1 VTAVDVAIVSYRCR
15 ELLRVCLESVHRFP
29 PAGGAQVVVVDNDSQ
44 DGTVELVRR
53 EFPEVELVA
62 ATSNLGFARATNLA
76 LRRGG
81 ARYALALNPDTELSD
96 GALTTL
102 VALLDERPQVAVVGC
117 RLVRPDGSFDHAA
130 KRSFPTPLSA
140 LGHFSGL
147 GRLRGAPVALAGYRA
162 PELGEDEAGPV
173 DAVNGAFMLMRRS
186 ALEEVGLFDE
196 GYWMYMEDL
205 DLCYRLRERG
215 HVVWYEPSVSV
226 GHVKAGTSGK
236 RRSPRLDYA
245 FHYGMLRFYRA
256 HYAAQRSR
264 VLNAAVYAGIALKL
278 AVSIL
283 RNAVG
288 RR

>member
-1 VTAVDVAIVSYRCR
+1 VR
-15 ELLRVCLESVHRFP
+15 RFP
-29 PAGGAQVVVVDNDSQ
+29 PAGGAHVVVVDNDSR

-53 EFPEVELVA
+53 DFPEVELVA
-62 ATSNLGFARATNLA
+62 ATSNLGFAKGTNLA
-76 LRRGG
+76 VRRGS
-81 ARYALALNPDTELSD
+81 APYVLALNPDTELSD

-102 VALLDERPQVAVVGC
+102 VALLDARPELSVAGC

-147 GRLRGAPVALAGYRA
+147 GRLRRAPVSLARYRA
-162 PELGEDEAGPV
+162 PELGEHESGEV

-186 ALEEVGLFDE
+186 ALEDAGLFDE

-205 DLCYRLRERG
+205 DLCYRLRKRG
-215 HVVWYEPSVSV
+215 HAVWYEASVTV

-236 RRSPRLDYA
+236 RRTPRLDYA

-256 HYAAQRSR
+256 HYAPERSR
-264 VLNAAVYAGIALKL
+264 VLNAAVYVGIALKL
-278 AVSIL
+278 LVSVA